1 MNLKKIFFQSA
12 LSGILLWLGFPM
24 NDFTPVMF
32 IALVPLILSLEQ
44 LRNSPNKAWLR
55 FANTYIAFLIWN
67 IASTWWVW
75 NASAGGATAA
85 IILNALLQS
94 FPIILYYFFENR
106 FTSKYKWLM
115 LIVFWV
121 AFEKIHLTWE
131 FTWPWLTL
139 GNSFALQTHWIQ
151 WYEYTGHLGGSIWIW
166 LTNIF
171 IFSVIFVEH
180 KNSNLSR
187 WIKPILVIAI
197 PIFFSFMVEYV
208 NNAREST
215 AKYVTQ
221 DFLLIQPNIDPYNEK
236 FEDGTTDKQL
246 QKFFNL
252 IERNIDTTKNTII
265 VFPETALSTAI
276 WLNNFNS
283 DEQIIKVRNFLKK
296 YPKAKLITG
305 SSIIEMYDSP
315 KSPTANPLGNS
326 NKYYDVF
333 NASVLMDTSISIQK
347 YYKSKLV
354 PGVER
359 MPYPGFFKFLK
370 PLLID
375 MGGASD
381 NIGTQDDRTN
391 LTIDKNNIAA
401 MVCYES
407 IYGSF
412 VSEFVRNEANVL
424 LIITNDGWWGNTPGY
439 KQHFEFAKLRA
450 IENRR
455 EVLQCANNGIS
466 GVIDEYGNANS
477 KTEYWK
483 EAAVKH
489 KAKMMNKKTIFV
501 QFGNWFEW
509 LFVFLSFAIILFA
522 TFKKYF
528 LKA

>member
-1 MNLKKIFFQSA
+1 MNIKKIFFQSA
-12 LSGILLWLGFPM
+12 VSGFLLWLGFPM
-24 NDFTPVMF
+24 NDFTPIMF
-32 IALVPLILSLEQ
+32 VALVPLLLSLEQ

-55 FANTYIAFLIWN
+55 FANTYFTFLIWN

-94 FPIILYYFFENR
+94 FPVLLYYFFENR
-106 FTSKYKWLM
+106 FASKYKWLI
-115 LIVFWV
+115 LVVFWV

-139 GNSFALQTHWIQ
+139 GNSFATQTHWIQ
-151 WYEYTGHLGGSIWIW
+151 WYEYTGHLGGSAWIW
-166 LTNIF
+166 LANIS
-171 IFSVIFVEH
+171 IFSALFIHH
-180 KNSNLSR
+180 KKSFISR
-187 WIKPILVIAI
+187 WIKPFAIIAVPIL
-197 PIFFSFMVEYV
+197 FSFMVEYV
-208 NNAREST
+208 APFEDLFIKNP
-215 AKYVTQ
+215 TQ
-221 DFLLIQPNIDPYNEK
+221 NFLLIQPNIDPYSEK
-236 FEDGTTDKQL
+236 FVDGTADKQL
-246 QKFFNL
+246 QKLFNL
-252 IERNIDTTKNTII
+252 IEKNIDTTQNTII

-276 WLNNFNS
+276 WLTNFNS
-283 DEQIIKVRNFLKK
+283 DEQIIAVRSFLKK

-305 SSIIEMYDSP
+305 TSLIEMYDSP
-315 KSPTANPLGNS
+315 KTPSANQLGNS
-326 NKYYDVF
+326 NKYADVF
-333 NASVLMDTSISIQK
+333 NASVLMDTTISIQK

-381 NIGTQDDRTN
+381 NNGTQEERTN
-391 LTIDKNNIAA
+391 LIANKKNIAA

-412 VSEFVRNEANVL
+412 VSGFVKNDANVL

-450 IENRR
+450 IETRR
-455 EVLQCANNGIS
+455 EVLQCANNGFS
-466 GVIDEYGNANS
+466 GVIDEYGNVIS
-477 KTEYWK
+477 KTDYWK
-483 EAAVKH
+483 QAAINY
-489 KAKMMNKKTIFV
+489 KATMLNRKTFFV
-501 QFGNWFEW
+501 QYGNELEW
-509 LFVFLSFAIILFA
+509 LFVFLSLAIILFA

-528 LKA
+528 LKT

>member
-12 LSGILLWLGFPM
+12 LSGFLLWLGFPM

-32 IALVPLILSLEQ
+32 VALVPLILSLEQ
-44 LRNSPNKAWLR
+44 LKNSPNKAWLR
-55 FANTYIAFLIWN
+55 FANTYLAFLIWN

-94 FPIILYYFFENR
+94 FPIVLYYFFENK

-115 LIVFWV
+115 LIIFWI
-121 AFEKIHLTWE
+121 AFEKVHLTWE

-139 GNSFALQTHWIQ
+139 GNSFATQTHWIQ
-151 WYEYTGHLGGSIWIW
+151 WYEFTGHLGGSAWIW
-166 LTNIF
+166 VTNIL
-171 IFSVIFVEH
+171 IFSAIFIEH
-180 KNSNLSR
+180 RKSNILR
-187 WIKPILVIAI
+187 WIKPIMAIAL
-197 PIFFSFMVEYV
+197 PILFSFMVEYV
-208 NNAREST
+208 NT
-215 AKYVTQ
+215 TKYSITKYDAQ
-221 DFLLIQPNIDPYNEK
+221 NFLLIQPNIDPYNEK
-236 FEDGTTDKQL
+236 FEEGTTDKQL
-246 QKFFNL
+246 QKFFSL
-252 IERNIDTTKNTII
+252 IEKNMDTSQNTII
-265 VFPETALSTAI
+265 VFPETALSTGI
-276 WLNNFNS
+276 WLDKFNS
-283 DEQIIKVRNFLKK
+283 DEQIISVRNFLKK
-296 YPKAKLITG
+296 YKNAKLITG
-305 SSIIEMYDSP
+305 ATLIEMYDSP
-315 KSPTANPLGNS
+315 KTATANQLGNS
-326 NKYYDVF
+326 NKYYDAF
-333 NASVLMDTSISIQK
+333 NSSVLMDTTISIQK

-381 NIGTQDDRTN
+381 NIGTQAERTN
-391 LTIDKNNIAA
+391 LKIDKKNIAA

-407 IYGSF
+407 VYGSF
-412 VSEFVRNEANVL
+412 VSGFVKNDANVL

-466 GVIDEYGNANS
+466 GVIDEYGNAII
-477 KTEYWK
+477 KTDYWK
-483 EAAVKH
+483 QAAIKYQ
-489 KAKMMNKKTIFV
+489 AKMMNRKTFFV
-501 QFGNWFEW
+501 QYGNELEW
-509 LFVFLSFAIILFA
+509 LFVFLSLAIILFA